1 MNPVVTVLSEKGW
14 NCSGWRSKKN
24 GVDVLQIGWPLLCYR
39 LLFLLSIHCARHS
52 RHSEVVVEARKKN
65 RTNWN
70 GLEEIGSWVGKKI
83 KVLEMMQKKEGKG
96 EEIEMI
102 SFAFPFFLSFYPQS
116 VGRLV
121 VISRIWNEVFFLPPG
136 EIGRTDVDVVVL
148 LYKLQCTA

>member
-83 KVLEMMQKKEGKG
+83 KVLEMMQKKEKKLRWYL
-96 EEIEMI
+96 
-102 SFAFPFFLSFYPQS
+102 SLFPSFYLSS
-116 VGRLV
+116 VGRSV
-121 VISRIWNEVFFLPPG
+121 GCNFTNMKWSFFSPSGWNWKDRRRRRRPAL
-136 EIGRTDVDVVVL
+136 
-148 LYKLQCTA
+148 